1 MPAVTGPWTPR
12 TNAPNASVAFGTT
25 RGEIFVT
32 AGAWIGATYNFVE
45 LTVEMP
51 APDGAGAVN
60 VRLEQPLHLN
70 QAFATAF
77 GLYGYESAALDL
89 SITASEGARSTSVLQ
104 ELVHAESVVIVPSA
118 PDISG
123 SDWAFPGDHQPLF
136 FERPATT
143 PGSVKVG
150 VKVEA
155 FAGGGGFFF
164 TGSGCR
170 FDAIIQGMTVEWLW
184 L

>member
-1 MPAVTGPWTPR
+1 MPPVTGPWR
-12 TNAPNASVAFGTT
+12 SHTNAPNASVAFGTT

-45 LTVEMP
+45 ITVDMP
-51 APDGAGAVN
+51 APEGAGAVN

-89 SITASEGARSTSVLQ
+89 SIVAREGAQSAAALQ
-104 ELVHAESVVIVPSA
+104 EVVHAESIVIVPSA
-118 PDISG
+118 PDLSG
-123 SDWAFPGDHQPLF
+123 TDWEFPGDRQPLF
-136 FERPATT
+136 FERPAAT
-143 PGSVKVG
+143 PGSVTVG

-155 FAGGGGFFF
+155 FAG
-164 TGSGCR
+164 R
-170 FDAIIQGMTVEWLW
+170 RILLHRLRVQV
-184 L
+184 